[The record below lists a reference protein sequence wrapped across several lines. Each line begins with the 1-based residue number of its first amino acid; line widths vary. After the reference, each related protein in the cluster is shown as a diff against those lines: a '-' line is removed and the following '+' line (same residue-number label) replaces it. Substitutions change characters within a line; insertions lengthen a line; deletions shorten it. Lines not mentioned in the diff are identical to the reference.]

1 MSIFDSITGMAEEKF
16 GLSGGKAGGLVSSV
30 LSMIISDGGLGGF
43 LDRFRSAGLGDTVN
57 SWITTGDN
65 APLSG
70 EQLES
75 ALGEGNINDIAAKAG
90 IERSTAT
97 SALSSMIPQVVDR
110 LTPDGEVPESAGL
123 LSTLGGYL
131 GGFGGA
137 AAGAVGAAGVMASNA
152 FGSVG
157 GAASDVA
164 DKGKDAL
171 RGGISSIGN
180 AAGSVSKG
188 VGGAINS
195 TTDRFTGD
203 DDSGGSSILK
213 WLIPLLLLGLLLVL
227 GYMFCGKSTPTVTT
241 NSNNANGNANANKA
255 VTGAKQVDSSVSIKA
270 ENGKYTVTGGVPDE
284 ATKKQIMDA
293 MTAQYGAGNVNFDGL
308 KVDANAKP
316 FAAGW
321 WDNFSKLLPNLKD
334 WKTGV
339 LAFAGGAITE
349 ATGLPAAALAQIKSL
364 FSGWTMPLS
373 IAGAEGATKQA
384 NEEALKELG
393 SAGSIDEIIK
403 ALNVSI
409 INFASGKS
417 DIPADAKPILE
428 KAADVMKKQPA
439 GTTVEIGG
447 YTDNKG
453 NADGNKK
460 LSQSRADSVKKAL
473 VGLGVTD
480 AMLKSVGYGDANP
493 VGDNNTDEGR
503 FKNRRIEYKK
513 SDGSAPTS
521 TTTTTT
527 TTGNAN
533 SGTMGNMANHAA
545 NGANHVANAVH

>member
-30 LSMIISDGGLGGF
+30 LSMIVSDGGLGGF

-65 APLSG
+65 TPLSN

-75 ALGEGNINDIAAKAG
+75 ALGEENINHLAG
-90 IERSTAT
+90 QAGVEPSTAS
-97 SALSSMIPQVVDR
+97 SALSSVIPQVVDR
-110 LTPDGEVPESAGL
+110 LTPDGEVPDNAGL
-123 LSTLGGYL
+123 LSTLSGYL
-131 GGFGGA
+131 GGLGGA
-137 AAGAVGAAGVMASNA
+137 AAGAVGAAGAMASNA
-152 FGSVG
+152 FGGVS
-157 GAASDVA
+157 GAATDTA
-164 DKGKDAL
+164 DKDKDAFHH
-171 RGGISSIGN
+171 GSKTAGN
-180 AAGSVSKG
+180 AV
-188 VGGAINS
+188 NLN
-195 TTDRFTGD
+195 TDRFTDD
-203 DDSGGSSILK
+203 DDSGGSLLK
-213 WLIPLLLLGLLLVL
+213 WLVPLILLGLLVAL
-227 GYMFCGKSTPTVTT
+227 GFLFCGKSPTTTVTT
-241 NSNNANGNANANKA
+241 NVNSNSNSNSNANASKA
-255 VTGAKQVDSSVSIKA
+255 VTGAKQVDSSFSIKA
-270 ENGKYTVTGGVPDE
+270 DNGKYTITGTVPDE

-321 WDNFSKLLPNLKD
+321 WDSFAKLLPNLKD
-334 WKTGV
+334 WKTGSIT
-339 LAFAGGAITE
+339 FAGNAITE
-349 ATGLPAAALAQIKSL
+349 AAGLPAAATAQIKSL
-364 FSGWTMPLS
+364 FSGWTLPLS

-384 NEEALKELG
+384 NEEALKELS
-393 SAGSIDEIIK
+393 SAGSIDEVIK

-428 KAADVMKKQPA
+428 KAAEVMKKQSV
-439 GTTVEIGG
+439 GTAVEIGG

-460 LSQSRADSVKKAL
+460 LSQARADSVKKAL
-473 VGLGVTD
+473 VGLGVAD

-513 SDGSAPTS
+513 SDGSAPMA

-527 TTGNAN
+527 ANGNAN
-533 SGTMGNMANHAA
+533 SGTMGNAANQAA
-545 NGANHVANAVH
+545 NGANHTANAVH